1 MTRRR
6 PPFWRPFTGYERK
19 RNANSLRPAPP
30 PVLASLYRISA
41 EKERQFAVAAA
52 AT

>member
-6 PPFWRPFTGYERK
+6 APFWRSFTGYEW
-19 RNANSLRPAPP
+19 NANSLRPAPP
-30 PVLASLYRISA
+30 PVLAFLYRISA
-41 EKERQFAVAAA
+41 EKERQFAAAGP